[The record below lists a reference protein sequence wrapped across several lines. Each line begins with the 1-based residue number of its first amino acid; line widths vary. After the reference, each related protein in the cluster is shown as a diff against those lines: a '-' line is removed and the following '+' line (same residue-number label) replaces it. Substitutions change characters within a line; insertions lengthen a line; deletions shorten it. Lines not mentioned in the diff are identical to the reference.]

1 MLPLLL
7 LACAAPDADS
17 ATPPGPAA
25 DLTVRLRWL
34 GGSPE
39 LTDWTTA
46 RAGLWWSLSALGA
59 LPPADEDLAL
69 VVIDQ
74 PSAGEVLFDLDLG
87 AVGLPEAAFPAV
99 AEAIAEIQAAPSLS
113 RRGGVDVGRFLMRTL
128 HEPWRYYAITGA
140 CADLLASEGG
150 VDTDLN
156 STSWAADQFVS
167 ALQQGY
173 CDVILTYWHPSM
185 DFLGPLEVANFE
197 YLTLSTDRY
206 VPVSRTTA
214 DGTAEFAFKPGSK
227 EAVPLLSYG
236 AVSALRSVQEFALT
250 QLLPGQKVFVVNQNA
265 LANSVKA
272 MIQEGFGI
280 GWLPLSLCRHEIASG
295 RFAIVDERLGTD
307 LEIRLYRDPRST
319 KQTLDVLW
327 KQLKRSSV
335 KAA

>member
-1 MLPLLL
+1 MDIIWLKDFEALVACKNFSRAAEERNVSQPAFSRRIRALENEIGVRLINRETLPLTL
-7 LACAAPDADS
+7 
-17 ATPPGPAA
+17 TP
-25 DLTVRLRWL
+25 
-34 GGSPE
+34 
-39 LTDWTTA
+39 
-46 RAGLWWSLSALGA
+46 
-59 LPPADEDLAL
+59 
-69 VVIDQ
+69 
-74 PSAGEVLFDLDLG
+74 AGEVFLSQSRIMLRTYEETIERCQTID
-87 AVGLPEAAFPAV
+87 AASENVIRFA
-99 AEAIAEIQAAPSLS
+99 ASQSLYMTHYKTLIAP
-113 RRGGVDVGRFLMRTL
+113 
-128 HEPWRYYAITGA
+128 
-140 CADLLASEGG
+140 LASEGG

-185 DFLGPLEVANFE
+185 DFLGPLEVANFD

-206 VPVSRTTA
+206 VPVSRTA
-214 DGTAEFAFKPGSK
+214 PDSTAEFAFKPGSK
-227 EAVPLLSYG
+227 DAVPLLSYG

-250 QLLPGQKVFVVNQNA
+250 QLLPDQKVFVVNQNA

-272 MIQEGFGI
+272 MIQEGFGM
-280 GWLPLSLCRHEIASG
+280 GWLPLSLCRQEIASG